1 LVLLPEQ
8 KLHLKVLL
16 EILQVN
22 QANQVKQLLVQPAK
36 QFNLKLML
44 VRMQQRRDKF
54 KFQVVNW
61 MKVLLL

>member
-1 LVLLPEQ
+1 
-8 KLHLKVLL
+8 VLL